1 MNPVYLTFIIFG
13 GVGRAASNITDL
25 TAEED
30 SLKHEDNFGNE
41 TKSLYKDFATWKEQ
55 VVYPELFLVLGAS
68 TKPTVGRI

>member
-1 MNPVYLTFIIFG
+1 MNAVYLTLIIFG
-13 GVGRAASNITDL
+13 AVGWAATNI

-30 SLKHEDNFGNE
+30 SSIHEDDFDNE

-68 TKPTVGRI
+68 TKPTVGCI